1 MHADFVYSKKAYIM
15 FLKKN
20 SSFIQFEYIIQI
32 GSVWGLT

>member
-1 MHADFVYSKKAYIM
+1 MHADFMYSKKAYIM
-15 FLKKN
+15 FLKNN